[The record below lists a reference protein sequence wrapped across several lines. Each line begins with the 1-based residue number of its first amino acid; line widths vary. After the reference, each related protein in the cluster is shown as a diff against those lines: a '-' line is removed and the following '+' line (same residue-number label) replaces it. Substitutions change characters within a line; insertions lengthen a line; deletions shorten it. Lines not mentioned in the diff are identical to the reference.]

1 MKNLRDL
8 LKDADPLG
16 DEAPLSDADLQRMR
30 RVVVTNDAR
39 AASPSAAWSP
49 VRWAALAVAIAVVAG
64 LGVQRWPA
72 LTRQPAETSVEPEQP
87 SPSRRQ
93 VQFITAG
100 GTRIVW
106 VFNSEFETPT
116 GSNR

>member
-8 LKDADPLG
+8 LKDADPLAA
-16 DEAPLSDADLQRMR
+16 EAPLLDADLQRIR
-30 RVVVTNDAR
+30 RVVVTSDAR

-72 LTRQPAETSVEPEQP
+72 LSREPADVRAEPEQP

-116 GSNR
+116 GSHR